1 MAIIHFH
8 YRSTALW
15 RTVPVEVILPIEK
28 WENKAATLKQGKFKT
43 LYLLHGLHGEC
54 TDWMSYS
61 RIRRWAEANDLA
73 VVMPSGDNSFYADRP
88 DAKANYGEFLGKELI
103 EITRAMFPLSDKR
116 EDTFIGGLSMG
127 GYGALRTGL
136 KYHETFGAIIALSS
150 AFKQFETEDISFREY
165 RETCFGT
172 LKEAAKS
179 DKNPRILMEQLE
191 MCDQKPAVYL
201 ACGLQDELLPW
212 NRLYQEL
219 LTKYGFDTTYEE
231 WEGDHNWEFWDAG
244 IERAIRWLP
253 QKTSSQP

>member
-1 MAIIHFH
+1 MAIIQFH
-8 YRSTALW
+8 YRSGAVW

-28 WENKAATLKQGKFKT
+28 WENKQITLKDKKFKT
-43 LYLLHGLHGEC
+43 LYLLHGLHGQC

-88 DAKANYGEFLGKELI
+88 DAKANYGEFLGRELV
-103 EITRAMFPLSDKR
+103 EVTRAMFPLSDKR

-150 AFKQFETEDISFREY
+150 AFKQFEAEEISFREY
-165 RETCFGT
+165 REVCFGPLT
-172 LKEAAKS
+172 EAAKT
-179 DKNPRILMEQLE
+179 DKNPRILMEALA
-191 MCDQKPAVYL
+191 DNPRKPAIYI

-212 NRLYQEL
+212 SRLYHEL
-219 LTKYGFDTTYEE
+219 LKGYGFDVVYEE
-231 WEGDHNWEFWDAG
+231 WEGDHDWEFWDAG
-244 IERAIRWLP
+244 IEKAIRWLP
-253 QKTSSQP
+253 L

>member
-1 MAIIHFH
+1 MAIIQFH
-8 YRSTALW
+8 YRSEAVW

-28 WENKAATLKQGKFKT
+28 WENKKVTLKRTKFKT
-43 LYLLHGLHGEC
+43 LYLLHGLHGEY

-61 RIRRWAEANDLA
+61 RIRRWAEQNDLA

-88 DAKANYGEFLGKELI
+88 DAKANYGAFLGEELV
-103 EITRAMFPLSDKR
+103 EVTRAMFPLSDKR

-150 AFKQFETEDISFREY
+150 AFKQFESAEISFREY
-165 RETCFGT
+165 REICFGP
-172 LKEAAKS
+172 LDEAAKT
-179 DKNPRILMEQLE
+179 DKNPRILMEQLQ

-231 WEGDHNWEFWDAG
+231 WEGDHNWEFWDEG
-244 IERAIRWLP
+244 IRKAINWLP
-253 QKTSSQP
+253 LDHVE